1 MSSINS
7 NPDLTQVQ
15 AIGIIIQAV
24 NIGINKEIYNENELV
39 ILEKCISKF
48 TEKPSDEN
56 ASDENASDE
65 NSESNENSDNNDT
78 IGINDESIEL

>member
-56 ASDENASDE
+56 ASDENSE
-65 NSESNENSDNNDT
+65 NNENNDNNDNNDT
-78 IGINDESIEL
+78 TGINDESIEL